1 MTLKSVPIDT
11 WMVVD
16 VAFKGWNVVSTHA
29 SQNDAERERDTRN
42 EGLAR
47 QRYTA
52 CLVLEP
58 VAQGMGRSC
67 GQGS

>member
-1 MTLKSVPIDT
+1 MTLKNVPIDT

-16 VAFKGWNVVSTHA
+16 VAFNRWNVVSTHT
-29 SQNDAERERDTRN
+29 SQNAAEQERDIRN

-67 GQGS
+67 G

>member
-16 VAFKGWNVVSTHA
+16 VAFNGWNVVSTHE
-29 SQNDAERERDTRN
+29 SQNAAERERDTRN